1 MVHLVIKDF
10 TGQAYELTGR
20 GRAPRA
26 SSAKR
31 YSSDPYSTFRLVAT
45 LPLATDQWVQILKS
59 THQQLP
65 NFHSSHPAEVHHAV
79 AQSIMRGALNIFRLP
94 AVNAGSSLQGKN
106 NFGLRIVKGPNPH
119 SATSLTPEVITSAD
133 EARQLLDKLGISPQ
147 AFLGYLT
154 HENLYDGNQK
164 KDALNEALT
173 LLASGELLAYK
184 LPLPPKAPPAKAV
197 EYVAATAVD
206 RAVPL
211 APESKTDTNRASVAE
226 STSKNVSDTP
236 IVEKELGSEPKALE
250 GGVDERAVTTAD
262 GKRIHYFKQE
272 DVKVKKLYGGEEY
285 FFYVDHNDEML
296 ELAYTTVNVEEDSLE
311 FYINNQ
317 FNDNVLM
324 KPEGFGLTGEVLSKS
339 IDLYAGDH
347 GAPPTYL
354 NGVIIKKNLSNFQKE
369 YNDIRLGSEG
379 VTEDEVAVK
388 ALKNISFGKERVKL
402 GYSDIQ
408 VTAAGKKDVLVDGE
422 ILRDVPTKV
431 QIKAKRLGV

>member
-79 AQSIMRGALNIFRLP
+79 AQSIMRGALNIYRLP

-133 EARQLLDKLGISPQ
+133 AARQLLDKLGISPQ

-184 LPLPPKAPPAKAV
+184 LPLPSKAPPAKAV

-211 APESKTDTNRASVAE
+211 APESKPVSTTSAAPATNKDLVIGTGKTSAEEDREKITKLSMEADQATKSGDQVLANKKIEEARDILRPYLPKAPTDTWDSVIERLDVSSPRDGAVFWSGSPDKAKEYANQIGGVTLETTPGGRIIDNWNTGHPWNEESGNPPWSKDLWGGISEKYADQISGKVNVVQTDKKLWDPQTIWHNR
-226 STSKNVSDTP
+226 
-236 IVEKELGSEPKALE
+236 EKMLVMDKMELGEVTSIDIHVINGKGGFTPLPKSYTKTL
-250 GGVDERAVTTAD
+250 
-262 GKRIHYFKQE
+262 
-272 DVKVKKLYGGEEY
+272 
-285 FFYVDHNDEML
+285 
-296 ELAYTTVNVEEDSLE
+296 LAYEPV
-311 FYINNQ
+311 
-317 FNDNVLM
+317 
-324 KPEGFGLTGEVLSKS
+324 
-339 IDLYAGDH
+339 H
-347 GAPPTYL
+347 
-354 NGVIIKKNLSNFQKE
+354 
-369 YNDIRLGSEG
+369 
-379 VTEDEVAVK
+379 
-388 ALKNISFGKERVKL
+388 
-402 GYSDIQ
+402 
-408 VTAAGKKDVLVDGE
+408 
-422 ILRDVPTKV
+422 
-431 QIKAKRLGV
+431 

>member
-31 YSSDPYSTFRLVAT
+31 YSSDPYSMFRLVAT
-45 LPLATDQWVQILKS
+45 LPLATDQWVQILKN

-79 AQSIMRGALNIFRLP
+79 AQSIMRGALNIYRLP

-184 LPLPPKAPPAKAV
+184 LPLPSKAPPAKAV

-211 APESKTDTNRASVAE
+211 APESNSTTGSHKVLTNSELAKTEGNTDKQVEARKEIAYQFYEKQGMPPSKIEGHVAGIDFSKPVEVISLPSGKTVNQYQVPGGPQGSYYADPGISPNKLGISEKAKNWNTGEIVVKDVNVYETNTSVDVLRSTAAKIDDTWSIPNEIVKTD
-226 STSKNVSDTP
+226 
-236 IVEKELGSEPKALE
+236 G
-250 GGVDERAVTTAD
+250 GGVQFFTMQS
-262 GKRIHYFKQE
+262 GKF
-272 DVKVKKLYGGEEY
+272 
-285 FFYVDHNDEML
+285 
-296 ELAYTTVNVEEDSLE
+296 
-311 FYINNQ
+311 
-317 FNDNVLM
+317 
-324 KPEGFGLTGEVLSKS
+324 
-339 IDLYAGDH
+339 
-347 GAPPTYL
+347 
-354 NGVIIKKNLSNFQKE
+354 IKK
-369 YNDIRLGSEG
+369 
-379 VTEDEVAVK
+379 
-388 ALKNISFGKERVKL
+388 
-402 GYSDIQ
+402 
-408 VTAAGKKDVLVDGE
+408 
-422 ILRDVPTKV
+422 
-431 QIKAKRLGV
+431 